1 MRGSDEGSGSLFSY
15 VDLEARV
22 RPDHPL
28 RTIRWLAKIK
38 FNAWYPNRRAALGGG
53 LVRD

>member
-1 MRGSDEGSGSLFSY
+1 MRGSDVRSGSLFTL

-28 RTIRWLAKIK
+28 RAIRRSPMRPL
-38 FNAWYPNRRAALGGG
+38 R
-53 LVRD
+53 V